1 MLGIG
6 DIGYDLSAI
15 LDSITGSIVWMIEWP
30 GTDANARVRRQNL
43 TCRKIFKVDLCGEDP
58 HWDREQRRDH
68 HIVQHRFDTLAVQV
82 TGPDPD
88 FALRIVA
95 RGEEWQPADMIE
107 MRVAIEKVEVGV
119 LTVAY
124 KLVTQ

>member
-1 MLGIG
+1 
-6 DIGYDLSAI
+6 
-15 LDSITGSIVWMIEWP
+15 MIERP
-30 GTDANARVRRQNL
+30 GTDANAGVRRQNL
-43 TCRKIFKVDLCGEDP
+43 TGRKIFKVNLRGKDP

-107 MRVAIEKVEVGV
+107 MRVAIEQVEVGV